1 MNSIQQQMNVLC
13 SELGQ
18 DHLIVQGAGGNFS
31 WKEGDV
37 LWVKASGTWLSQ
49 ALEKNIFVSV
59 DLQEIQHK
67 IAQNDFK
74 ITPATLDQAAL
85 KPSIETILHALMP
98 QKFVAHLHPVDL
110 VTLLIQA
117 DERWLK
123 KLEQSALLNNYL
135 LLDYAQ
141 PGIPL
146 AKLLHDGLK
155 NKKDAQLILLK
166 NHGVVYAADTL
177 DALKAGLAELLN
189 SFQQPPV
196 LSSAQE
202 VSDAPQE
209 ILINDQVYL
218 RHPGDDLR
226 QLVTD
231 EVLYELLEPNWAV
244 CPDHIVFLGPQAV
257 CFEKVAEIEFAVA
270 EMPPLIFIK
279 NAGIYLHPQWKLAQE
294 MQLQFFYEVF
304 RRLPKQPSISVLSN
318 AEIGKLLN
326 WDAETY
332 RKNLMH

>member
-31 WKEGDV
+31 WKEEDV

-49 ALEKNIFVSV
+49 ALEKNIFVPV
-59 DLQEIQHK
+59 DLKEIQHK
-67 IAQNDFK
+67 IAQNEFE
-74 ITPATLDQAAL
+74 ITPTTLGQGAL

-117 DERWLK
+117 DESWLK
-123 KLEQSALLNNYL
+123 KLAQSTLLNNYL

-146 AKLLHDGLK
+146 AKLLHDGLQ
-155 NKKDAQLILLK
+155 NKKEAQLILLK
-166 NHGVVYAADTL
+166 NHGIVYAADTL

-189 SFQQPPV
+189 GFQQSPV
-196 LSSAQE
+196 LSSDQE
-202 VSDAPQE
+202 VSDAQQE
-209 ILINDQVYL
+209 ITINDQVYL
-218 RHPGDDLR
+218 RHPSDDLS
-226 QLVTD
+226 QLVTN
-231 EVLYELLEPNWAV
+231 EVFFEMLEPYWAL
-244 CPDHIVFLGPQAV
+244 CPDHIVFLGAKAI
-257 CFEKVAEIEFAVA
+257 CFEKVSEIQFAVT
-270 EMPPLIFIK
+270 ELPPLIFIK
-279 NAGIYLHPQWKLAQE
+279 NVGIYLQPQWKLAQE
-294 MQLQFFYEVF
+294 MQLQFFYEVL
-304 RRLPKQPSISVLSN
+304 RRLPKQTTISVLSN
-318 AEIGKLLN
+318 TEIGKLLN

>member
-1 MNSIQQQMNVLC
+1 MNSIQQQINVMC

-31 WKEGDV
+31 WKEDDV

-49 ALEKNIFVSV
+49 ATKKNIFVSV
-59 DLQEIQHK
+59 NLKDIQHK
-67 IAQNDFK
+67 IAQNDFE
-74 ITPATLDQAAL
+74 ITPTTIDQAAL

-117 DERWLK
+117 DESWLK
-123 KLEQSALLNNYL
+123 KLEQSALLKNYL
-135 LLDYAQ
+135 LIDYAQ

-177 DALKAGLAELLN
+177 DALKSGLEELLN
-189 SFQQPPV
+189 GFKQSLV
-196 LSSAQE
+196 VSSAQE

-209 ILINDQVYL
+209 ITINDQVYV
-218 RHPGDDLR
+218 RHSGNDMR
-226 QLVTD
+226 QLVTN
-231 EVLYELLEPNWAV
+231 ELLYELLEPYWAM
-244 CPDHIVFLGPQAV
+244 CPDHIVFLGAQAV
-257 CFEKVAEIEFAVA
+257 CFEKVSEIQFALA
-270 EMPPLIFIK
+270 QTPPLVFIK
-279 NAGIYLHPQWKLAQE
+279 NAGIYLQPQWKPAQE
-294 MQLQFFYEVF
+294 MQLQFFYEVL
-304 RRLPKQPSISVLSN
+304 RRLPKKPTIAVLSTS
-318 AEIGKLLN
+318 EIGKLLN

-332 RKNLMH
+332 RKNLIH